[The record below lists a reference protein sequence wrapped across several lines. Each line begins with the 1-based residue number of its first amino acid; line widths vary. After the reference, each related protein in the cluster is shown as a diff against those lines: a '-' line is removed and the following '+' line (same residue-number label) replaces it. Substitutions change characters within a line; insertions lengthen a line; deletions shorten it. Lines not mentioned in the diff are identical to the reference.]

1 MQNND
6 LYVMK
11 LLHYFITIRNYKPI
25 IIKGIENEIWLE
37 NMDEK
42 YKVIRIVMSHIHNSE
57 QYEYDLYKV
66 SRLIKQIKLKTLTF
80 KLKILSLYLDLE
92 DRVELINN
100 KNIYSIETKS
110 EKDLLKNKE
119 IKDKYNDIQKNLV
132 FSEKGSD
139 LFKKINKD
147 ILKKNTAVNKQVND
161 LFSKKKVIITYILI
175 GINILVFLLMYL
187 FGRGSTDIAT
197 IYYFGGLI
205 KGSGLFRI
213 IASMFIH
220 IGVLHLLV
228 NCYSLHIIGNEIEN
242 FYGKYKLIYIYL
254 FSGII
259 GNLVTLIFMNSSNIS
274 AGASGAVFGLVGAL
288 LYFALNYR
296 IYFGEAIKSQIIPI
310 ILINLMLGFAISN
323 VNNFAHIGG
332 LIGGILA
339 AITVGIKDK
348 TSRFEK
354 VNGLITSVI
363 LVGMLLYFIYK

>member
-1 MQNND
+1 MENND

-42 YKVIRIVMSHIHNSE
+42 YKVVRIVMSHIHNSE

-66 SRLIKQIKLKTLTF
+66 SKLIKQIKLKTLTF

-100 KNIYSIETKS
+100 KDIYSIDIKL
-110 EKDLLKNKE
+110 EKNLIKNKE
-119 IKDKYNDIQKNLV
+119 IKDKYSDIQKNLV
-132 FSEKGSD
+132 FSEKGNE

-147 ILKKNTAVNKQVND
+147 ILKKNTEVNKQVND
-161 LFSKKKVIITYILI
+161 LFSKKKVIITYLLI
-175 GINILVFLLMYL
+175 AINVLIFLLMYIL
-187 FGRGSTDIAT
+187 GNGSEDIST

-205 KGSGLFRI
+205 KSGGLYRI
-213 IASMFIH
+213 IASLFIH
-220 IGVLHLLV
+220 IGILHLLV

-254 FSGII
+254 FSGIV

-274 AGASGAVFGLVGAL
+274 AGASGAIFGLVGAL
-288 LYFALNYR
+288 LYFAFNYR
-296 IYFGEAIKSQIIPI
+296 VYFGEAIKSQIIPVI
-310 ILINLMLGFAISN
+310 VINLSLGLIISN

-339 AITVGIKDK
+339 AITVGIKNK

-354 VNGLITSVI
+354 INGLIVSII
-363 LVGMLLYFIYK
+363 LVTMLIYFIYK